1 MNKTKI
7 QEGIHVI
14 YKDRI
19 KMLVSY
25 YNDIFHYL
33 KAFDLDIEDVKD
45 ALQDTYIEAF
55 TNIDKVRDESRIK
68 FWLLKIAKRQGLK
81 YINRNKRKIMNEK
94 HLFDYINFPET
105 GTEYFFDKQANDF
118 IRKINREM
126 LRKFLSELNDKER
139 NVLILYYDYGY
150 KLKDIAALM
159 RENDNSIRS
168 ISKRSKEKLRKMMEE
183 EGAELQIYKRITIK
197 IYFFFPF

>member
-183 EGAELQIYKRITIK
+183 EGAEL
-197 IYFFFPF
+197 

>member
-68 FWLLKIAKRQGLK
+68 FWLLKIAKRQASNIL
-81 YINRNKRKIMNEK
+81 
-94 HLFDYINFPET
+94 
-105 GTEYFFDKQANDF
+105 TE
-118 IRKINREM
+118 I
-126 LRKFLSELNDKER
+126 
-139 NVLILYYDYGY
+139 
-150 KLKDIAALM
+150 
-159 RENDNSIRS
+159 
-168 ISKRSKEKLRKMMEE
+168 KEKL
-183 EGAELQIYKRITIK
+183 
-197 IYFFFPF
+197 

>member
-1 MNKTKI
+1 
-7 QEGIHVI
+7 
-14 YKDRI
+14 
-19 KMLVSY
+19 
-25 YNDIFHYL
+25 
-33 KAFDLDIEDVKD
+33 
-45 ALQDTYIEAF
+45 
-55 TNIDKVRDESRIK
+55 
-68 FWLLKIAKRQGLK
+68 
-81 YINRNKRKIMNEK
+81 MNEK

-183 EGAELQIYKRITIK
+183 EGAEL
-197 IYFFFPF
+197 